1 MRDNMNEFLIEKLK
15 NTYKEEVVNKIINGL
30 SKKKYS
36 TFRINY
42 IKSSLEEIEN
52 YLIDNNIKYE
62 KIVNF
67 DNAFV
72 VDKKYNLAEL
82 DIYKNGKIY
91 LQSLSSM
98 IPVFILEPKENENIL
113 DMCASPGSK
122 TTMIQSIT
130 NNKVNLTAVELHKS
144 RYEKLIYNLNLQNVN
159 AYTINKNVLDLDNL
173 LKYDKVL
180 LDAPCSGSGI
190 LDINNENYK
199 KYFTD
204 ALIKKCISSQMKMI
218 EKASNLLKKGG
229 KMVYSTCSLLK
240 EENENMIEYALKK
253 GFSIEKI
260 NFLENQNKEFI
271 KIIPDELYEGFF
283 VSSFIK
289 N

>member
-1 MRDNMNEFLIEKLK
+1 MNEFLIEKLK